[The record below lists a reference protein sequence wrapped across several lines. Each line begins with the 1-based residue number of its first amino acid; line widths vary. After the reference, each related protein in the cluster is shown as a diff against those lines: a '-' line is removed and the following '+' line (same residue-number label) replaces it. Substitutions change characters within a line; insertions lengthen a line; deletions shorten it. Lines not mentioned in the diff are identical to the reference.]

1 MNNYQYITG
10 GTTNPLISKF
20 TTGGEVNTSEP
31 PKQYAETALER
42 VKNYDVNTDPN
53 SGMYIKDYLGKNTKI
68 TPPGETTQD
77 KENRLE
83 AMSFIRRWYANPV
96 TQQILSQNDHHDYEK
111 WGVRSYNGKIIT
123 YPEDA
128 RNLITV
134 ATLSN
139 TPVEYTE
146 LPENTLGQHLFT
158 SPDVSK
164 NKIQMNINRPSGQR
178 YTFIHELIHALQKQI
193 PGLATPTQ
201 KIQYRLK
208 PGVMPHN
215 YLDKPYEIHS
225 RLFEFRKYHNLSPE
239 KRDYTAEEVEEMQ
252 KKTEGMEG
260 YLGGV
265 TDLNRL
271 DPQTLANYLNFVASN
286 DRNTQPNIRTNER
299 SNTAFAKHGG
309 KLLSKHSFNINNKYE

>member
-1 MNNYQYITG
+1 MYITG
-10 GTTNPLISKF
+10 GIKNPLINKF
-20 TTGGEVNTSEP
+20 TTGGEVNTSDASP
-31 PKQYAETALER
+31 TKYAETALER
-42 VKNYDVNTDPN
+42 LDNYEVNTDPH
-53 SGMYIKDYLGKNTKI
+53 SGTYVRDYLGKSNKI
-68 TPPGETTQD
+68 TPQGETAQD
-77 KENRLE
+77 KKNRLE
-83 AMSFIRRWYANPV
+83 AMSFIRKWYANPV
-96 TQQILSQNDHHDYEK
+96 TQQILSQNDPNDYEN
-111 WGVRSYNGKIIT
+111 WGVRSSNGKVVT

-128 RNLITV
+128 RNLITIS
-134 ATLSN
+134 TLAN

-201 KIQYRLK
+201 KFQYKLK

-286 DRNTQPNIRTNER
+286 DIKTTPNLR
-299 SNTAFAKHGG
+299 SRKLDDATLAKHGNKI
-309 KLLSKHSFNINNKYE
+309 KLKQFN